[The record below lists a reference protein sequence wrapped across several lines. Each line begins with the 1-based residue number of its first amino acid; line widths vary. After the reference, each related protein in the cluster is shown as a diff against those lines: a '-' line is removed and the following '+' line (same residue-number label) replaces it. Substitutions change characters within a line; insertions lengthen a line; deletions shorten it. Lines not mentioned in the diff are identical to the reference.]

1 MIDTKESDE
10 SILREVKLGNSIL
23 DFKVG
28 NIYIEVKTPLMMV
41 GVKYG
46 KNIKR
51 DQNHQI
57 HQRKDFLNIL
67 KNLRNRSKKKKELF
81 Y

>member
-28 NIYIEVKTPLMMV
+28 NIYIEVKTSLMMV
-41 GVKYG
+41 SVKYG
-46 KNIKR
+46 KKV
-51 DQNHQI
+51 QPLSCC
-57 HQRKDFLNIL
+57 K
-67 KNLRNRSKKKKELF
+67 